1 MTTYQP
7 LNLVACD
14 GEDLKVISAMMQ
26 DCIITASDMVF
37 DKSMR
42 LFAIMGNRFCWEVAE
57 EETQQRVR
65 VGVHFTDVRKVAY
78 RDVEFNSD

>member
-42 LFAIMGNRFCWEVAE
+42 LFAIMGNRFCWV
-57 EETQQRVR
+57 
-65 VGVHFTDVRKVAY
+65 FDKY
-78 RDVEFNSD
+78 PLRDSLWATVFWVFIKILP

>member
-42 LFAIMGNRFCWEVAE
+42 LFAIMGNRFLL
-57 EETQQRVR
+57 
-65 VGVHFTDVRKVAY
+65 GG
-78 RDVEFNSD
+78 